1 MATSARKALARE
13 GIVPAAHGV
22 AGGRVATTHAIT
34 LGIGAESVQ
43 EPNWPPLAP
52 AIDFPRGAPPIA
64 VEDVEEFVEHGIN
77 PPCRRAQK
85 TPAASKRMSQGLAG
99 RARDS
104 RPRPVRITARSDGHR
119 PAALTR
125 RGLLPLLVPSYR
137 NRPSCQSFVDALHLG
152 LAEPHAWIPIDPGD
166 APAKSVIRG
175 VTLSRSGEPLLAPP
189 RPGHVRVRAPP
200 RAAGRVPLSTLCSV
214 PHPVRSMNVS
224 HSISAADVFTF

>member
-34 LGIGAESVQ
+34 LGIGAEPVQ
-43 EPNWPPLAP
+43 GTDLPPLAP

-104 RPRPVRITARSDGHR
+104 RPRPVRITARSDGHG

-125 RGLLPLLVPSYR
+125 RGLLPLLAPSYR
-137 NRPSCQSFVDALHLG
+137 NAPSCQAFVGALHIRPV
-152 LAEPHAWIPIDPGD
+152 EHHAWIPVVPRDT
-166 APAKSVIRG
+166 PAESVNRG
-175 VTLSRSGEPLLAPP
+175 VAPSG
-189 RPGHVRVRAPP
+189 
-200 RAAGRVPLSTLCSV
+200 
-214 PHPVRSMNVS
+214 
-224 HSISAADVFTF
+224 